1 MYEKDFFERL
11 NLQQLCAFLRTGGR
25 LSPKAVEHGT
35 LWERI
40 RRAED
45 AWEAAM
51 KAYRDKILTTDWS
64 DLPPRGE
71 AAVLEELQGGIMD
84 AECRLESLYFEAGF
98 HAGIRI
104 GWELAAA
111 LGEEGGLIQDNVPLS
126 PLDGGAGENLGGEG
140 AAVAV
145 LVVEFGCHSGGVPVL
160 WILFLFLGHDGV
172 FHQQVL
178 DGLVQK
184 TGGGDA
190 GLRG

>member
-111 LGEEGGLIQDNVPLS
+111 QEALTCCAPLS
-126 PLDGGAGENLGGEG
+126 RYNSSSSSPSWPLASM
-140 AAVAV
+140 AAMAW
-145 LVVEFGCHSGGVPVL
+145 S
-160 WILFLFLGHDGV
+160 
-172 FHQQVL
+172 
-178 DGLVQK
+178 
-184 TGGGDA
+184 
-190 GLRG
+190 

>member
-104 GWELAAA
+104 GWELARRPGARA
-111 LGEEGGLIQDNVPLS
+111 MTSPTVPL
-126 PLDGGAGENLGGEG
+126 PPKGWE
-140 AAVAV
+140 AAAMAT
-145 LVVEFGCHSGGVPVL
+145 
-160 WILFLFLGHDGV
+160 
-172 FHQQVL
+172 Q
-178 DGLVQK
+178 
-184 TGGGDA
+184 
-190 GLRG
+190 

>member
-111 LGEEGGLIQDNVPLS
+111 LENWYAAYLTEWRSVSKETTLRRTQQLICRYAD
-126 PLDGGAGENLGGEG
+126 
-140 AAVAV
+140 
-145 LVVEFGCHSGGVPVL
+145 
-160 WILFLFLGHDGV
+160 
-172 FHQQVL
+172 
-178 DGLVQK
+178 
-184 TGGGDA
+184 T
-190 GLRG
+190 LRLNSRKEL

>member
-98 HAGIRI
+98 PASASAGSWPPPRSQSNDLTHCPAAPKGMGGSRHAT
-104 GWELAAA
+104 
-111 LGEEGGLIQDNVPLS
+111 Q
-126 PLDGGAGENLGGEG
+126 
-140 AAVAV
+140 
-145 LVVEFGCHSGGVPVL
+145 
-160 WILFLFLGHDGV
+160 
-172 FHQQVL
+172 
-178 DGLVQK
+178 
-184 TGGGDA
+184 
-190 GLRG
+190 